1 MSPEPPEIP
10 PDSPPD
16 APPDAPPQD
25 LASDRGQTDL
35 HSPQRWLI
43 ELRIAHADLDNLI
56 DIASQVPGGDQL
68 ALQRLK
74 KRKLLLRDQIARM
87 EREHDP
93 REPA

>member
-1 MSPEPPEIP
+1 MPQPPPTDPPSDLP
-10 PDSPPD
+10 PDLSGD
-16 APPDAPPQD
+16 GA
-25 LASDRGQTDL
+25 QTNL

-56 DIASQVPGGDQL
+56 DTASRVPGGDQL

-74 KRKLLLRDQIARM
+74 KRKLLLRDQIARI
-87 EREHDP
+87 EFELEP